1 MSLSYC
7 HQCKYSR
14 LSAFS
19 CSLSFFAWIPSL
31 PIWFLSFYRCCLFLF
46 LAYILFL
53 RQLLV
58 FPLES
63 VSLVLLLPYVIL
75 FSFLLSPFFT
85 SSRSLILFSRVFFP
99 SGHFNS
105 FSFTASLIFVVSL
118 SELITSVHS
127 FLVSS
132 AIESILSINLF
143 RMCLVFCSVACSILR
158 VVSSVKLESSVY
170 RLSMPICLL
179 R

>member
-1 MSLSYC
+1 MSLSRC

-19 CSLSFFAWIPSL
+19 CSLLFFAWISSL
-31 PIWFLSFYRCCLFLF
+31 PIWFLSFHRCCPFLF

-58 FPLES
+58 FSLES
-63 VSLVLLLPYVIL
+63 VSLVLLLPYIIL
-75 FSFLLSPFFT
+75 FSFLLSPLSTF
-85 SSRSLILFSRVFFP
+85 SSSLILFSRLLYP
-99 SGHFNS
+99 PGHFNS
-105 FSFTASLIFVVSL
+105 FSFTASLIFVISL
-118 SELITSVHS
+118 NELITSVHS

-132 AIESILSINLF
+132 AIESILSRNLF
-143 RMCLVFCSVACSILR
+143 RMFCSVACSILR
-158 VVSSVKLESSVY
+158 FVSSVKLESSVY

>member
-1 MSLSYC
+1 MSLSCC

-14 LSAFS
+14 LSTFS

-53 RQLLV
+53 HQLLV

-63 VSLVLLLPYVIL
+63 VSLVLLLPYIIL
-75 FSFLLSPFFT
+75 FSFLLSPFSA
-85 SSRSLILFSRVFFP
+85 SSSSLILFPRLFFP
-99 SGHFNS
+99 SGHFSS
-105 FSFTASLIFVVSL
+105 FSFTASLIFAIFL

-127 FLVSS
+127 FLVSV
-132 AIESILSINLF
+132 IESILSRNLF
-143 RMCLVFCSVACSILR
+143 RMCPMFCSVACSILT
-158 VVSSVKLESSVY
+158 VVSSVKLESYVY
-170 RLSMPICLL
+170 RLSMPICSL